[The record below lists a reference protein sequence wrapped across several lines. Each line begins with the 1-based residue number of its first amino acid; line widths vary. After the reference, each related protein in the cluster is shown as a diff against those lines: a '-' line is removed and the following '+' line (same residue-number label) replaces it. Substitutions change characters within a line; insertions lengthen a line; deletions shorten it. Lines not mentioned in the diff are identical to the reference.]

1 VLLQRDDRLSP
12 PQNSEQVMPDSET
25 KPLDGQHLTTISSA
39 VEKAKEKLKKKPLT
53 EIVGFY
59 ILGRQSSGLK
69 I

>member
-1 VLLQRDDRLSP
+1 LAAY
-12 PQNSEQVMPDSET
+12 SET
-25 KPLDGQHLTTISSA
+25 QLVDYKHITAIGPGDK
-39 VEKAKEKLKKKPLT
+39 KAEEKLKKKPLT